1 MTMTISRRKQR
12 KAHFSAPSHVRR
24 VIMSSTLAKDLRSK
38 YNVRCVPIRKD
49 DEVKVKRGSHKGR
62 EGKVTCCYRKKWVIH
77 VDKLTRE
84 KVNGSTVPIPVHPS
98 NVEITRLKIDNDRKK
113 LLARKD
119 RKTATKGKVSAA
131 DMSTTD

>member
-1 MTMTISRRKQR
+1 MTKSISRRKQR
-12 KAHFSAPSHVRR
+12 KAHFTAPSHVRR
-24 VIMSSTLAKDLRSK
+24 VIMSSTLAKDLRTK
-38 YNVRCVPIRKD
+38 HNVRCVPIRKD

-62 EGKVTCCYRKKWVIH
+62 EGKVICCYRKKWVIH
-77 VDKLTRE
+77 IDKLTRE
-84 KVNGSTVPIPVHPS
+84 KINGSTVPIPIHPS

-119 RKTATKGKVSAA
+119 RSKATKGKVSAA